1 MVQYVYSQ
9 EPLTT
14 TEVQRVRYLLR
25 FSKHPYRSIMN
36 LCDRCVGADKKGIH
50 FDTKR
55 GRLKTPIEYE
65 VQA

>member
-36 LCDRCVGADKKGIH
+36 LCDRCVGADKKGIY

-55 GRLKTPIEYE
+55 GRLKTPIAYE
-65 VQA
+65 VRA